1 MRVTLACQS
10 IVGKFRL
17 GYPTVLEGGR
27 EGIIEVPSIKFD
39 ILVGLESILGK
50 FILVDLLG
58 ASLPGFLIS
67 REEGLGS
74 FLSRLTRAEGLSLPA
89 STRWDPP
96 GGGLGSILPV
106 PVRPALSGTGVL
118 LAWPCRV
125 SDLGGLKLWCS
136 PGRAPGL

>member
-1 MRVTLACQS
+1 M
-10 IVGKFRL
+10 
-17 GYPTVLEGGR
+17 
-27 EGIIEVPSIKFD
+27 KFD

-74 FLSRLTRAEGLSLPA
+74 FLSLLTLACCLSLPA
-89 STRWDPP
+89 RTRWEPP

-106 PVRPALSGTGVL
+106 PVPA
-118 LAWPCRV
+118 P
-125 SDLGGLKLWCS
+125 
-136 PGRAPGL
+136 AP